1 LIEDSYKLETRW
13 QELTFVAA
21 QKLATATKSALT
33 PSPSRTSKMAGKTLV
48 ILGSGPGIGIAVA
61 KVFSVRGFT
70 HVALVSRNKE
80 RLAQD
85 EDSVLDAIQERGYS
99 CRVKTWVCDI
109 ADLKQLNA
117 TLKEIESF
125 GSLECVLF
133 NPARVA
139 GKPALEESNEAI
151 EADFRVCSRDF
162 EMVEVLSTD
171 NLQLTNIGLHET
183 AKWAIPLLKQ
193 APEDSLPSLLVTS
206 TTQLYKEPIPQL
218 ASLSMVKSA
227 QRSLVLSLNALHGK
241 DVHIALLSVGGIVSP
256 DKKNLSPEN
265 IAEQAYNLYRQ
276 PRGSWERE
284 MEIHE

>member
-1 LIEDSYKLETRW
+1 M
-13 QELTFVAA
+13 
-21 QKLATATKSALT
+21 
-33 PSPSRTSKMAGKTLV
+33 PGKTLV

-109 ADLKQLNA
+109 ADLKQLNS

-139 GKPALEESNEAI
+139 GKPPLEESIEAV
-151 EADFRVCSRDF
+151 EADFRVWMFTPQQRNYKTNMNSSQTLDFSR
-162 EMVEVLSTD
+162 
-171 NLQLTNIGLHET
+171 
-183 AKWAIPLLKQ
+183 
-193 APEDSLPSLLVTS
+193 
-206 TTQLYKEPIPQL
+206 
-218 ASLSMVKSA
+218 
-227 QRSLVLSLNALHGK
+227 
-241 DVHIALLSVGGIVSP
+241 LLSG
-256 DKKNLSPEN
+256 LS
-265 IAEQAYNLYRQ
+265 QY
-276 PRGSWERE
+276 
-284 MEIHE
+284 

>member
-1 LIEDSYKLETRW
+1 M
-13 QELTFVAA
+13 
-21 QKLATATKSALT
+21 
-33 PSPSRTSKMAGKTLV
+33 PGKTLV

-85 EDSVLDAIQERGYS
+85 EDNVLDAIQERGYS

-109 ADLKQLNA
+109 ADLKQLNG

-139 GKPALEESNEAI
+139 GKPPLEESNEAI
-151 EADFRVCSRDF
+151 EADFR
-162 EMVEVLSTD
+162 
-171 NLQLTNIGLHET
+171 LTNIGLHET

-193 APEDSLPSLLVTS
+193 APEDSLPSLFVTG
-206 TTQLYKEPIPQL
+206 TTQLYKEPVPQL

-241 DVHIALLSVGGIVSP
+241 EVHIGLVSVGGVVSP
-256 DKKNLSPEN
+256 DAKNLNPEN
-265 IAEQAYNLYRQ
+265 IAEQAYKLYKQ

-284 MEIHE
+284 VEIHE

>member
-1 LIEDSYKLETRW
+1 M
-13 QELTFVAA
+13 
-21 QKLATATKSALT
+21 
-33 PSPSRTSKMAGKTLV
+33 PGKTLV

-85 EDSVLDAIQERGYS
+85 EDNVLDAIQERGYS

-109 ADLKQLNA
+109 ADLKQLNG

-139 GKPALEESNEAI
+139 GKPPLEESNEAI
-151 EADFRVCSRDF
+151 EADFR
-162 EMVEVLSTD
+162 
-171 NLQLTNIGLHET
+171 LTNIGLHET

-193 APEDSLPSLLVTS
+193 APEESLPSLFVTG
-206 TTQLYKEPIPQL
+206 TTQLYKEPVPQL

-241 DVHIALLSVGGIVSP
+241 EVHIGLVSVGGVVSP
-256 DKKNLSPEN
+256 DAKNLNPEN
-265 IAEQAYNLYRQ
+265 IAEQAYKLYKQ

-284 MEIHE
+284 VEIHE

>member
-1 LIEDSYKLETRW
+1 M
-13 QELTFVAA
+13 
-21 QKLATATKSALT
+21 
-33 PSPSRTSKMAGKTLV
+33 PGKTLV

-85 EDSVLDAIQERGYS
+85 EDNVLDAIQERGYS

-109 ADLKQLNA
+109 ADLKQLNG

-139 GKPALEESNEAI
+139 GKPPLEESNEAI
-151 EADFRVCSRDF
+151 EADFR
-162 EMVEVLSTD
+162 
-171 NLQLTNIGLHET
+171 LTNIGLHET

-193 APEDSLPSLLVTS
+193 APEDSLPSLFVTS
-206 TTQLYKEPIPQL
+206 TTQLYKEPVPQL

-241 DVHIALLSVGGIVSP
+241 EVHIGLVSVGGVVSP
-256 DKKNLSPEN
+256 DAKNLNPEN
-265 IAEQAYNLYRQ
+265 IAEQAYKLYKQ

-284 MEIHE
+284 VEIHE

>member
-1 LIEDSYKLETRW
+1 M
-13 QELTFVAA
+13 
-21 QKLATATKSALT
+21 
-33 PSPSRTSKMAGKTLV
+33 PGKTLV

-85 EDSVLDAIQERGYS
+85 EDNVLDAIQERGYS

-109 ADLKQLNA
+109 ADLKQLNG

-139 GKPALEESNEAI
+139 GKPPLDESNEAI
-151 EADFRVCSRDF
+151 EADFR
-162 EMVEVLSTD
+162 
-171 NLQLTNIGLHET
+171 LTNIGLHET

-193 APEDSLPSLLVTS
+193 APEDSLPSLFVTS
-206 TTQLYKEPIPQL
+206 TTQLYKEPVPQL

-241 DVHIALLSVGGIVSP
+241 EVHIGLVSVGGVVSP
-256 DKKNLSPEN
+256 DAKNLNPEN
-265 IAEQAYNLYRQ
+265 IAEQAYKLYKQ

-284 MEIHE
+284 VEIHE

>member
-1 LIEDSYKLETRW
+1 M
-13 QELTFVAA
+13 
-21 QKLATATKSALT
+21 
-33 PSPSRTSKMAGKTLV
+33 PGKTLV
-48 ILGSGPGIGIAVA
+48 ILGSGPGIGIAIA

-85 EDSVLDAIQERGYS
+85 EDNVLDAIQERGYS

-109 ADLKQLNA
+109 ADLKQLNS

-139 GKPALEESNEAI
+139 GKPPLEESNEAI
-151 EADFRVCSRDF
+151 EADFR
-162 EMVEVLSTD
+162 
-171 NLQLTNIGLHET
+171 LTNIGLHET
-183 AKWAIPLLKQ
+183 AKWAVPLLKQ
-193 APEDSLPSLLVTS
+193 APEDSLPSLFVTS
-206 TTQLYKEPIPQL
+206 TTQLYKEPVPQL

-241 DVHIALLSVGGIVSP
+241 EVHIGLVSVGGVVSP
-256 DKKNLSPEN
+256 DAKNLNPEN
-265 IAEQAYNLYRQ
+265 IAEQAYKLYKQ

-284 MEIHE
+284 VEIHE